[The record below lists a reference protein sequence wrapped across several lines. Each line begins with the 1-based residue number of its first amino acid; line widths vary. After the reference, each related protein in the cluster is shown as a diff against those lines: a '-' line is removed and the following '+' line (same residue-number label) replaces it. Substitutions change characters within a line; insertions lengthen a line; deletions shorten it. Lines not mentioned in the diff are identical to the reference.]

1 MEGTVKGGMN
11 MNLTEF
17 AEKKEVDH
25 TKNLIGADDVAR
37 LEKLVGVSFGKEL
50 TQYILRYG
58 YLAYKHVELYGINS
72 KQMADSDMIK
82 QTIYLHKYF
91 PKTKGYIAL
100 ENTGDGDYIIVDSFD
115 DVFEYISDEDS
126 VQRTG
131 WKLFGYIINRFQEA
145 DK

>member
-1 MEGTVKGGMN
+1 

-17 AEKKEVDH
+17 VEKKEVDH

-37 LEKLVGVSFGKEL
+37 LEKLVEVSFGKEL

-91 PKTKGYIAL
+91 SKTKGYIAL
-100 ENTGDGDYIIVDSFD
+100 ENTGDGDYIIVDSID

-126 VQRTG
+126 VQKTG
-131 WKLFGYIINRFQEA
+131 LKLFGYIINRFQEA